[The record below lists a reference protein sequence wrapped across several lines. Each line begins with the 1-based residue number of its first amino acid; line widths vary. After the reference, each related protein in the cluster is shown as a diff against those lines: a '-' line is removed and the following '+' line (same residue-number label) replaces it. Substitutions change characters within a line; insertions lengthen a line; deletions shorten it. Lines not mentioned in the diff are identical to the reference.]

1 MKIPDREDSSES
13 LQKKDSATQLPLI
26 NSRQLLGASGILL
39 IQHQDQQYQLR
50 ITKAGKLI
58 LTK

>member
-1 MKIPDREDSSES
+1 MKNADREDGSGSE
-13 LQKKDSATQLPLI
+13 KKNDSATQYPLI
-26 NSRQLLGASGILL
+26 NSQQLLGASGILL

>member
-1 MKIPDREDSSES
+1 MRITESADHLGSGKKRDSSCRYPS
-13 LQKKDSATQLPLI
+13 VNTQ
-26 NSRQLLGASGILL
+26 QLLGKSDVLL

>member
-1 MKIPDREDSSES
+1 MKIPDREDDSQLE
-13 LQKKDSATQLPLI
+13 KKRDSATHYPLI
-26 NSRQLLGASGILL
+26 NSQQLLGTTGILL